1 MLLHILDDNARLGY
15 DAISIAVVQDRNF
28 SYRPAFDMSCCRAW
42 IRKVD
47 EAGLKRNI
55 VLVERNQNLMAK
67 RGERMQ
73 VRVQVSMMGLLLMR
87 WPKGWGLLGG
97 VSPRQ
102 WWPITICAILEGW

>member
-1 MLLHILDDNARLGY
+1 MRIVVSVDASFISYSTSDGPQIATDQMGGLVLPKTSVCRDCVDVVGRDVELQRLDL
-15 DAISIAVVQDRNF
+15 
-28 SYRPAFDMSCCRAW
+28 
-42 IRKVD
+42 
-47 EAGLKRNI
+47 
-55 VLVERNQNLMAK
+55 